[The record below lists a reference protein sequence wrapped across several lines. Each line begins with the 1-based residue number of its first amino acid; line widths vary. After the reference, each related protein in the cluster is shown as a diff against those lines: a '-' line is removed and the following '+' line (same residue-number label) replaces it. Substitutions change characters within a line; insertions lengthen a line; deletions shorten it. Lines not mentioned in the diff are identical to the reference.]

1 MVEDTIMKK
10 IIFGL
15 IATLMMVCSCDLNI
29 EPTSSISTENALQSV
44 QDAKKFRRDLYL
56 TMRDYL
62 DSGSPVYLMELMGDT
77 FHASITF
84 GNRNGEYYKWE
95 MRSTFGNVESIWHYS
110 YYCVMLAN
118 FLEEGIPQIETA
130 GLSDSDKATLN
141 TILGECAFVKA
152 YSMYKLAEL
161 FCQNYSASSAAS
173 AYGVMLSNETFAT
186 PSVQATYP
194 GRSSLAETYQY
205 IESNLSKAESLLG
218 SVAGK
223 EGSSYITADAVKA
236 LKARIALTKGDYQTA
251 ASTAAAL
258 IDSERYPLLDNEDDF
273 NNLWTNDSGKEC
285 IVQYWADYQSAPAS
299 NCYDYVALQSNGTY
313 SPNYIPEKWIVEAYD
328 QKDIRFKSWFFKT
341 PTVFGN
347 MTSTLY
353 LLNKFPGNP
362 ELMPGVSIST
372 HINKV
377 KPFRIAEQY
386 LIAAEAYAA
395 SGNDSEACKYL
406 NKLRASRIPGYV
418 SKSYTGEELMLQ
430 VKSERAKELVGEGFR
445 FKDLKRW
452 NEGMT
457 RSEAQDSQV
466 VNNAGSQT
474 TELMTRAASDPFFVW
489 PIPQSEIDSNPQIR
503 GQQNPGY

>member
-1 MVEDTIMKK
+1 MVEDTKMKK
-10 IIFGL
+10 IIFGFF
-15 IATLMMVCSCDLNI
+15 ATLMMVCSCDLNI

-118 FLEEGIPQIETA
+118 FLEAGIPQIGASAVSE
-130 GLSDSDKATLN
+130 SDKAALN

-152 YSMYKLAEL
+152 YSMFKLVEL
-161 FCQNYSASSAAS
+161 FCPNYNPSTASS

-194 GRSSLAETYQY
+194 GRSSLADTYQY

-223 EGSSYITADAVKA
+223 EGSPYITIDAVNA

-251 ASTAAAL
+251 ASVAAAL
-258 IDSERYPLLDNEDDF
+258 IGSDRYSLIDNEDDF
-273 NNLWTNDSGKEC
+273 TNLWTNDSGKEC
-285 IVQYWADYQSAPAS
+285 IVQFWSDYQSTPSS
-299 NCYDYVALQSNGTY
+299 NCYDYVSLQSNGTY
-313 SPNYIPEKWIVEAYD
+313 SPNYIPEKWIVNAYD
-328 QKDIRFKSWFFKT
+328 QKDIRFKTWFFKT
-341 PTVFGN
+341 PAVFGN
-347 MTSTLY
+347 ISSTLY

-372 HINKV
+372 YINKV

-395 SGNDSEACKYL
+395 SGNPQEACKYL
-406 NKLRASRIPGYV
+406 NMLRSSRIPGYS
-418 SKSYTGEELMLQ
+418 SKSYTGDELMAQ
-430 VKSERAKELVGEGFR
+430 VKRERAKELVGEGFR

-474 TELMTRAASDPFFVW
+474 TELMTRSASDPFFLW